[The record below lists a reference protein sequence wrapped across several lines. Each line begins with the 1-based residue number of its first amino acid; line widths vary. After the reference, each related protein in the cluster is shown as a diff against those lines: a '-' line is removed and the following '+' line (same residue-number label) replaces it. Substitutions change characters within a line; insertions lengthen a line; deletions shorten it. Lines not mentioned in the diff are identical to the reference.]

1 MLNGRVEINALDDGE
16 KITLHKEALE
26 ALAGATNEIVMNFS
40 GAQIIFDSNAVDT
53 IYNTITTERICISL
67 EEIPEDHLSRD
78 QFRVVSALDI
88 ERIISA
94 SILTEAGEIHDFGGG
109 VARITIP
116 IGIENGVKYEVIYI
130 AEDGS
135 IEKMDSTV
143 TDDGIEFT
151 TTHFSSF
158 AIVKVSESNRSYV
171 TVGACIALAVIA
183 TIAAVSIRCAKR
195 KKR

>member
-1 MLNGRVEINALDDGE
+1 MLNGRVEINAPDDGE
-16 KITLHKEALE
+16 I
-26 ALAGATNEIVMNFS
+26 N
-40 GAQIIFDSNAVDT
+40 
-53 IYNTITTERICISL
+53 
-67 EEIPEDHLSRD
+67 
-78 QFRVVSALDI
+78 
-88 ERIISA
+88 
-94 SILTEAGEIHDFGGG
+94 DFGGG

-143 TDDGIEFT
+143 TADDGIEFT

-158 AIVKVSESNRSYV
+158 AIVKVSESNLGYV
-171 TVGACIALAVIA
+171 TVGACIALAA
-183 TIAAVSIRCAKR
+183 IAAVAALSIRCAKR